1 MTLIITIPAFSI
13 TYGAT
18 LNESNLGNINI
29 NHLGDSYPYF
39 NNNPLGRNFAPNLRD
54 VNINP
59 LGISYLYFYNTPLGS
74 LFRIESTYESFN
86 SGFAQHAIIMCKLG
100 DEVKQPALPEE
111 KSLGLGSGSVP
122 TGIIPG
128 EIPNR
133 IPTEDS
139 LSRSNS
145 LFGVDQERMYHPARG
160 MSSTEQEK
168 SNDTKYEVDF
178 NKEVQVCKDKWDC
191 MPRWESV

>member
-1 MTLIITIPAFSI
+1 MR
-13 TYGAT
+13 
-18 LNESNLGNINI
+18 E
-29 NHLGDSYPYF
+29 
-39 NNNPLGRNFAPNLRD
+39 
-54 VNINP
+54 
-59 LGISYLYFYNTPLGS
+59 
-74 LFRIESTYESFN
+74 
-86 SGFAQHAIIMCKLG
+86 K
-100 DEVKQPALPEE
+100 

-160 MSSTEQEK
+160 MSSTEREK

-191 MPRWESV
+191 MPRWEKCVKCVDYFNCTPIMKNPYKTNFDSFD